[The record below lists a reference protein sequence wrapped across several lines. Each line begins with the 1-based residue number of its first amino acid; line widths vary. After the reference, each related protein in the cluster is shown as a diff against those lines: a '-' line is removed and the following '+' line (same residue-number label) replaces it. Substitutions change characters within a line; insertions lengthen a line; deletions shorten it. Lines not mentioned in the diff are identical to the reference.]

1 MIERDD
7 NGLAAATEGSA
18 NAGNAADA
26 GAHAGR
32 DVMDRDTNGMITYEQ
47 IAELS
52 EQTSLPLIEIIRAL
66 ARCAGDIEAARTK
79 LMDGG
84 HIDILD
90 KKVAENL
97 AATLVDEGLCFSCET
112 SGDER
117 WRFRVPAQYV
127 ARACTLSY
135 LSKVHALAAQWQL
148 EHPRE
153 NCRTQG

>member
-7 NGLAAATEGSA
+7 NGMAAATEGSA
-18 NAGNAADA
+18 SPGNAADA
-26 GAHAGR
+26 GVHAGR

-66 ARCAGDIEAARTK
+66 ARCAGDSEAARTK

-90 KKVAENL
+90 KK
-97 AATLVDEGLCFSCET
+97 GI
-112 SGDER
+112 
-117 WRFRVPAQYV
+117 PH
-127 ARACTLSY
+127 
-135 LSKVHALAAQWQL
+135 KVHFMDNVNSNVKLHAVGASYGVKKLTSDAPHWSATG
-148 EHPRE
+148 H
-153 NCRTQG
+153 